1 MKGERD
7 NMNIRDMKEG
17 KYARLTED
25 IQIGAIKLEKDTVF
39 IIEEIDKSHFTVRNQ
54 FVGWGILEN
63 ENAIH
68 FVESNE
74 IEYKD
79 DLAERYNEFI

>member
-1 MKGERD
+1 
-7 NMNIRDMKEG
+7 MNIRDVKEG
-17 KYARLTED
+17 KYVRLTED
-25 IQIGAIKLEKDTVF
+25 IHIGAIKLEKDTVF
-39 IIEEIDKSHFTVRNQ
+39 IIEEIDKSHFTVRNK

-74 IEYKD
+74 IEYKS
-79 DLAERYNEFI
+79 DLAERYSEF

>member
-1 MKGERD
+1 MKGEGD
-7 NMNIRDMKEG
+7 NMNIRDVREG
-17 KYARLTED
+17 KYVRLTKD
-25 IQIGAIKLEKDTVF
+25 IHIGAIKLEKDTVF

-68 FVESNE
+68 FVESDE
-74 IEYKD
+74 IEYK
-79 DLAERYNEFI
+79 RYLDKRYSEF

>member
-1 MKGERD
+1 MRGERD
-7 NMNIRDMKEG
+7 NMNIRDVREG
-17 KYARLTED
+17 EYVRLTED
-25 IQIGAIKLEKDTVF
+25 IHIGAIKLEKDTVF
-39 IIEEIDKSHFTVRNQ
+39 IIEEIDKTHFTVRNQ

-63 ENAIH
+63 KNAIY

-79 DLAERYNEFI
+79 DLAGRFKKFI

>member
-7 NMNIRDMKEG
+7 DMNIRDVREG
-17 KYARLTED
+17 KYVRLTKD
-25 IQIGAIKLEKDTVF
+25 IHIGAIKLEKDTVF

-74 IEYKD
+74 IEYK
-79 DLAERYNEFI
+79 RYLDKKYGEF

>member
-1 MKGERD
+1 
-7 NMNIRDMKEG
+7 MNIRDIKEG

-25 IQIGAIKLEKDTVF
+25 IHIGAITLEKDTIF

-54 FVGWGILEN
+54 FIGWGILEN
-63 ENAIH
+63 KNAIH

-74 IEYKD
+74 IEYKRY
-79 DLAERYNEFI
+79 LAERYSEF

>member
-25 IQIGAIKLEKDTVF
+25 IQIGAIKLEKDMVF

-74 IEYKD
+74 IEYKS
-79 DLAERYNEFI
+79 DLAERYSEF

>member
-1 MKGERD
+1 MRGERD
-7 NMNIRDMKEG
+7 NMNIRDVREG
-17 KYARLTED
+17 KYIRLTED
-25 IQIGAIKLEKDTVF
+25 IHIGAITLKKDTVF

-68 FVESNE
+68 FVESDE
-74 IEYKD
+74 IEYKS
-79 DLAERYNEFI
+79 DLDKRYSEF

>member
-1 MKGERD
+1 MRGERD
-7 NMNIRDMKEG
+7 NMNIRDIKEG
-17 KYARLTED
+17 KYVRLTED
-25 IQIGAIKLEKDTVF
+25 IHIGAITLEKDTVF
-39 IIEEIDKSHFTVRNQ
+39 IIEETDKSHFTVRNQ

-74 IEYKD
+74 IEYKS
-79 DLAERYNEFI
+79 DLAERYSEF

>member
-7 NMNIRDMKEG
+7 NMDIRDMKEG
-17 KYARLTED
+17 MYVRLTED
-25 IQIGAIKLEKDTVF
+25 IHIGAIKLEKDTVF

-74 IEYKD
+74 IEYKS
-79 DLAERYNEFI
+79 DLSERYSEF

>member
-1 MKGERD
+1 MD
-7 NMNIRDMKEG
+7 IRDIKEG
-17 KYARLTED
+17 KYVRLIED
-25 IQIGAIKLEKDTVF
+25 IHIGAITLEKDTVF
-39 IIEEIDKSHFTVRNQ
+39 IIEEIDKSHFTVRNK

-79 DLAERYNEFI
+79 DLAGRFKKFI

>member
-25 IQIGAIKLEKDTVF
+25 IHIGAIKLEKDTVF

-74 IEYKD
+74 IEYKV
-79 DLAERYNEFI
+79 DLAGRYSEF

>member
-1 MKGERD
+1 MD
-7 NMNIRDMKEG
+7 IRDMKEG
-17 KYARLTED
+17 MYVRLTED
-25 IQIGAIKLEKDTVF
+25 IQIGAITLKEDTVF

-68 FVESNE
+68 FVESND
-74 IEYKD
+74 IEYKS
-79 DLAERYNEFI
+79 DLAERYSEF

>member
-1 MKGERD
+1 MRGERD

-25 IQIGAIKLEKDTVF
+25 IQIGAITLKEDTVF

-68 FVESNE
+68 FVESDE
-74 IEYKD
+74 IEYKS
-79 DLAERYNEFI
+79 DLSERYSEF

>member
-1 MKGERD
+1 MRGEGD

-25 IQIGAIKLEKDTVF
+25 IHIGAIKLEKDTVF

-68 FVESNE
+68 FVESDE
-74 IEYKD
+74 IEYKE
-79 DLAERYNEFI
+79 DLAGRFKKFI

>member
-1 MKGERD
+1 MD
-7 NMNIRDMKEG
+7 IRDMKEG

-25 IQIGAIKLEKDTVF
+25 IRIGAIKLEKDTVF
-39 IIEEIDKSHFTVRNQ
+39 IIEEIDKSHFTVRNK

-68 FVESNE
+68 FVESDE
-74 IEYKD
+74 IEYKV
-79 DLAERYNEFI
+79 DLAGRFKKFI

>member
-17 KYARLTED
+17 KYIRLTED
-25 IQIGAIKLEKDTVF
+25 IHIGAIKLEKDTVF
-39 IIEEIDKSHFTVRNQ
+39 IIEEIDKTHFTVRNQ

-74 IEYKD
+74 IEYKS
-79 DLAERYNEFI
+79 DLAERYGEF

>member
-7 NMNIRDMKEG
+7 NMNIRDIKEG
-17 KYARLTED
+17 KYVRLTED
-25 IQIGAIKLEKDTVF
+25 IHIGAIKLEKDTVF

-74 IEYKD
+74 IEYK
-79 DLAERYNEFI
+79 RYLDRKWSEF

>member
-1 MKGERD
+1 MRGERD

-17 KYARLTED
+17 MYVRLTED
-25 IQIGAIKLEKDTVF
+25 IHIGAITLEKDTVF

-63 ENAIH
+63 GNAIH
-68 FVESNE
+68 FVESDE
-74 IEYKD
+74 IEYKV
-79 DLAERYNEFI
+79 DLDKRYSEF

>member
-25 IQIGAIKLEKDTVF
+25 IHIGAITLKEDTVF

-54 FVGWGILEN
+54 FVGWGILNN
-63 ENAIH
+63 ELAIN
-68 FVESNE
+68 FVESDV
-74 IEYKD
+74 IEYER
-79 DLAERYNEFI
+79 DLDKKWSKF

>member
-7 NMNIRDMKEG
+7 NMDIRDMKEG

-25 IQIGAIKLEKDTVF
+25 IHIGAIKLEKDTVF

-68 FVESNE
+68 FVESDE

-79 DLAERYNEFI
+79 DLAGRFKKFI

>member
-7 NMNIRDMKEG
+7 NMDIRDMKEG
-17 KYARLTED
+17 MYVRLTED
-25 IQIGAIKLEKDTVF
+25 IKIGAITLEKDTVF
-39 IIEEIDKSHFTVRNQ
+39 TIEEIDKSHFTVRNK

-74 IEYKD
+74 IEYKS
-79 DLAERYNEFI
+79 DLAERYSEF

>member
-1 MKGERD
+1 MD
-7 NMNIRDMKEG
+7 IRDVREG
-17 KYARLTED
+17 KYVRLTKD
-25 IQIGAIKLEKDTVF
+25 IHIGAIKLEKDTVF

-68 FVESNE
+68 FVESDE
-74 IEYKD
+74 IEYK
-79 DLAERYNEFI
+79 RYLDKRYGEF

>member
-1 MKGERD
+1 
-7 NMNIRDMKEG
+7 MNIRDVREG
-17 KYARLTED
+17 MFVRLTKD
-25 IQIGAIKLEKDTVF
+25 IEIGAITLEKDTVF
-39 IIEEIDKSHFTVRNQ
+39 TIEEIDKTHFTVRNQ

-74 IEYKD
+74 IEYKS
-79 DLAERYNEFI
+79 DLAERYSEF

>member
-1 MKGERD
+1 MRGERD
-7 NMNIRDMKEG
+7 NMNIRDIKEG
-17 KYARLTED
+17 KYVRLTED
-25 IQIGAIKLEKDTVF
+25 IYIGAITLEKDTVF
-39 IIEEIDKSHFTVRNQ
+39 IIEETDKSHFTVRNK

-74 IEYKD
+74 IEYKS
-79 DLAERYNEFI
+79 DLDRKYNEI

>member
-1 MKGERD
+1 MD
-7 NMNIRDMKEG
+7 IRDVKEG
-17 KYARLTED
+17 EYVRLTED
-25 IQIGAIKLEKDTVF
+25 IHIGAITLKKDTVF

-68 FVESNE
+68 FVESDE
-74 IEYKD
+74 IEYKS
-79 DLAERYNEFI
+79 DLAERYSEF